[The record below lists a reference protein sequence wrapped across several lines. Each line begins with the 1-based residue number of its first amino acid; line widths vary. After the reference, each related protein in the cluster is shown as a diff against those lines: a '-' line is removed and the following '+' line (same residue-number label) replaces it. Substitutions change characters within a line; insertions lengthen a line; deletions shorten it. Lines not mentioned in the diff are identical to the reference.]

1 MDSIITSLNKRFD
14 IALQESTDKEFYLN
28 LYHYFDHIENT
39 QELKVI
45 FDQSERDYYTKFREI
60 KLKNATG
67 QTDIETAKA
76 QLRKLELFNL
86 YALGC
91 GMYMRI
97 YLSISEYRK
106 TEEEDDLQ
114 DPVIVLLFYGIEYA
128 KKLKRWENE
137 YLKQYNNWFG
147 GKRSIYES
155 ELKQF
160 HLLMLEELA
169 KMKPVILNTKEEVK
183 VVRRLPLQLNLKT
196 GDFVYLGTKGT
207 FSPATHEFKVL
218 ATLLYNED
226 YIASH
231 IELYKAHYPNTL
243 EIRKA
248 HRDQISLIVRN
259 IKKKLLILSDKE
271 TRNPDIF
278 KSIPK
283 QGYRLIFQDT
293 SATPEQS

>member
-1 MDSIITSLNKRFD
+1 MDSIITGLNKRFD
-14 IALQESTDKEFYLN
+14 IALQKSTDKEFYLN
-28 LYHYFDHIENT
+28 LYHYFDYIENT
-39 QELKVI
+39 QELKSI

-67 QTDIETAKA
+67 QTDDSIARG

-86 YALGC
+86 YAIGC
-91 GMYMRI
+91 SIYMRI
-97 YLSISEYRK
+97 YLTISEYRK

-147 GKRSIYES
+147 GKRSMYEA

-169 KMKPVILNTKEEVK
+169 KQKPIVTTPEITTTKI
-183 VVRRLPLQLNLKT
+183 PLYLNLTT
-196 GDFVYLGTKGT
+196 GDFIFHNTKGT
-207 FSPATHEFKVL
+207 FSPATQEFKIL
-218 ATLLYNED
+218 STLLYSKD
-226 YIASH
+226 YTVTH
-231 IELYKAHYPNTL
+231 FDLYNVIHPNTQR
-243 EIRKA
+243 IIGKT
-248 HRDQISLIVRN
+248 HRDRLSLIIRN
-259 IKKKLLILSDKE
+259 IKKKLNILPATKE
-271 TRNPDIF
+271 SNPDIF

-283 QGYRLIFQDT
+283 AAYCLIFKDA
-293 SATPEQS
+293 SAIAE

>member
-1 MDSIITSLNKRFD
+1 MDSIITDLNKRFD

-28 LYHYFDHIENT
+28 LYHYFDYIET
-39 QELKVI
+39 TKEIKSI

-67 QTDIETAKA
+67 QTDTETAKG

-91 GMYMRI
+91 GIYMRI
-97 YLSISEYRK
+97 YLAISEYRK
-106 TEEEDDLQ
+106 TDEVDDLQ

-147 GKRSIYES
+147 GKRSMYEA

-169 KMKPVILNTKEEVK
+169 KQKPVVTPPENTAVK
-183 VVRRLPLQLNLKT
+183 VPLYLNLTT
-196 GDFVYLGTKGT
+196 GDFIFHSTRET
-207 FSPATHEFKVL
+207 FSPATQEFKVL
-218 ATLLYNED
+218 STLLYSKD
-226 YIASH
+226 YVATH
-231 IELYKAHYPNTL
+231 LELYKAIHPNT
-243 EIRKA
+243 ERISKTQ
-248 HRDQISLIVRN
+248 RDQLSLIIRN
-259 IKKKLLILSDKE
+259 IKRKLNILPKTEES
-271 TRNPDIF
+271 NPDIF

-283 QGYRLIFQDT
+283 IGYSLVFKHSSVI
-293 SATPEQS
+293 PE

>member
-1 MDSIITSLNKRFD
+1 MDSIITGLNKRFD

-28 LYHYFDHIENT
+28 LYHYFDFVETT
-39 QELKVI
+39 QELKSI

-60 KLKNATG
+60 KLKNATD
-67 QTDIETAKA
+67 QIDITTAKA

-91 GMYMRI
+91 GIYMRI
-97 YLSISEYRK
+97 YLAISEYRK

-147 GKRSIYES
+147 GKRSMYEA

-169 KMKPVILNTKEEVK
+169 KQKPVVTPPENTSVK
-183 VVRRLPLQLNLKT
+183 VPLYLNLTT
-196 GDFVYLGTKGT
+196 GDFIFHNIRET
-207 FSPATHEFKVL
+207 FSPATQEFKVL
-218 ATLLYNED
+218 STLLYSKD
-226 YIASH
+226 YVATH
-231 IELYKAHYPNTL
+231 LELYKAIHPNAERISKTQ
-243 EIRKA
+243 
-248 HRDQISLIVRN
+248 RDQLSLIIRN
-259 IKKKLLILSDKE
+259 IKRKLNILPKAKE
-271 TRNPDIF
+271 INTDIF

-283 QGYRLIFQDT
+283 VGYSLVFKDP
-293 SATPEQS
+293 SVMPE